1 MDFNKDKLIKSP
13 LNYTGNKYK
22 LLPQILPL
30 FPERIRIFVDLFG
43 GGCNVGV
50 NTNSD
55 KIVYNEK
62 QTEIYELFK
71 GLYTVDKNNVINMV
85 EEIIH
90 SYNNIETKEDYNNLR
105 EAYNNSK
112 DWLKLFVLSCYS
124 YCFALRFN
132 SKGSFNMPS
141 GVGSSCFNNSI
152 RNRLIDFTNHIQ
164 TLKMQFVN
172 KDFRELKYEKLSS
185 SDFVYCDPPYLISTA
200 SYNENGGWTQNDE
213 NDLYKVLDNLNM
225 NNVKFALSNVIVHKG
240 NNNETLI
247 EWAKRYNTY
256 ALNMKYDTK
265 WRATRK
271 IDEVP
276 KETIEVL
283 ITNYKV

>member
-1 MDFNKDKLIKSP
+1 
-13 LNYTGNKYK
+13 
-22 LLPQILPL
+22 
-30 FPERIRIFVDLFG
+30 
-43 GGCNVGV
+43 
-50 NTNSD
+50 
-55 KIVYNEK
+55 
-62 QTEIYELFK
+62 
-71 GLYTVDKNNVINMV
+71 MV
-85 EEIIH
+85 EEIIY
-90 SYNNIETKEDYNNLR
+90 SYNNIKTKEDYNNLR

-132 SKGSFNMPS
+132 LKGSFNMPS
-141 GVGSSCFNNSI
+141 GVGSSCFNDSI
-152 RNRLIDFTNHIQ
+152 RNRLVNFTNHIQ

>member
-1 MDFNKDKLIKSP
+1 
-13 LNYTGNKYK
+13 
-22 LLPQILPL
+22 
-30 FPERIRIFVDLFG
+30 
-43 GGCNVGV
+43 
-50 NTNSD
+50 
-55 KIVYNEK
+55 
-62 QTEIYELFK
+62 
-71 GLYTVDKNNVINMV
+71 
-85 EEIIH
+85 
-90 SYNNIETKEDYNNLR
+90 
-105 EAYNNSK
+105 
-112 DWLKLFVLSCYS
+112 
-124 YCFALRFN
+124 
-132 SKGSFNMPS
+132 MPS
-141 GVGSSCFNNSI
+141 GVGRSCFNDSI
-152 RNRLIDFTNHIQ
+152 RNRLVNFTNHIQ